1 MSHRAFVFDEAGYK
15 SGLSSALSAALEDG
29 APEALAL
36 FVRARFPDEGSDSG
50 AVALAEKALE
60 AFYDPAAD
68 IGLGAAAGAAREA
81 LSRAYP
87 EGIAFLT
94 GAILPLHGW
103 YVQSAQAVAR
113 NLPLVEEAAH
123 KDALNHET
131 LLRVAAMLRAAQGSG
146 LLVKG

>member
-1 MSHRAFVFDEAGYK
+1 MSHRAFVFDESGYINL
-15 SGLSSALSAALEDG
+15 LSRALSAALEDG
-29 APEALAL
+29 APEALAA
-36 FVRARFPDEGSDSG
+36 FVRARFPDEDSDAG
-50 AVALAEKALE
+50 PVALAEKALE

-68 IGLGAAAGAAREA
+68 IGLGTRASSAREA

-113 NLPLVEEAAH
+113 NLPLVEEAAR
-123 KDALNHET
+123 KDPLNREV
-131 LLRVAAMLRAAQGSG
+131 LLRVVEMLRSAQGSG